1 MIIRPKSHKL
11 YGKGTRD
18 GGAFTLL
25 VCVCVCT
32 TGITAE
38 DPSAKPF
45 HVWANDVELA
55 HTHTHS
61 RGVTTILHSHIVLL
75 LYRQRVKVSSSSLF
89 TLKMYTATIF
99 VITLFRD
106 DDETLNL
113 PVVDE
118 CDV

>member
-1 MIIRPKSHKL
+1 ME
-11 YGKGTRD
+11 KGREME
-18 GGAFTLL
+18 GLL
-25 VCVCVCT
+25 VCVCVQRASLQKSQVRNLSMSGLMT
-32 TGITAE
+32 
-38 DPSAKPF
+38 SSS
-45 HVWANDVELA
+45 

>member
-1 MIIRPKSHKL
+1 ME
-11 YGKGTRD
+11 KGREME
-18 GGAFTLL
+18 GLL
-25 VCVCVCT
+25 VCVCVCVCT

-38 DPSAKPF
+38 EPSAKPF

-55 HTHTHS
+55 HTHTLPRRHYYP
-61 RGVTTILHSHIVLL
+61 TLTHWLL
-75 LYRQRVKVSSSSLF
+75 LYRQRVKVPSSSLF